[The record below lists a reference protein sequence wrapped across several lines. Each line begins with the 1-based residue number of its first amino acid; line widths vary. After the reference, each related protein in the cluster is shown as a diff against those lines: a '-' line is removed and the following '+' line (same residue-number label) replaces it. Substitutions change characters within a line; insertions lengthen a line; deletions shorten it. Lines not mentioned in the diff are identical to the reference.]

1 MARSWFASSLS
12 ASHSWLLIYLVIAS
26 FVGDS
31 GDDPITRPGV
41 HLHTGLF
48 SDQLL
53 QSRFFHGHCFSV
65 LAPTA

>member
-1 MARSWFASSLS
+1 MVKSWLAISPS
-12 ASHSWLLIYLVIAS
+12 ASHSWLLIDLVIAS

-31 GDDPITRPGV
+31 GEVPITRPGV

>member
-1 MARSWFASSLS
+1 M
-12 ASHSWLLIYLVIAS
+12 IDLVIAS

-31 GDDPITRPGV
+31 GEVPITRPGV
-41 HLHTGLF
+41 RLHTGLF

-53 QSRFFHGHCFSV
+53 PSRFSHGDCISV